1 MAVFLPEIY
10 LLSSFKDLHHAHPHK
25 ELTSFVK
32 NDQPITS
39 RKVSHSR
46 VILYKIYFAY

>member
-10 LLSSFKDLHHAHPHK
+10 LLSPFKGLQHAHPHK

-32 NDQPITS
+32 NVIKITCAS
-39 RKVSHSR
+39 IVPFG
-46 VILYKIYFAY
+46 LAALQ

>member
-10 LLSSFKDLHHAHPHK
+10 LLSPFKGLQHAHPHK

-32 NDQPITS
+32 NVIKITCAKYS
-39 RKVSHSR
+39 SIWFSSTAVEN
-46 VILYKIYFAY
+46 